1 MPDFYGSVDWFVN
14 KSGCERNLS
23 AISSDEFAND
33 SWTTV
38 TQSCMGDACHDV
50 ILRHLFGGHL
60 WWWLW
65 CCVST
70 YTLRYRNVNVYEC
83 WMVYQGV
90 QLITIRRLSF
100 QMRNNAQHGCKN
112 FANRRRSD
120 KNNHSQAS
128 ALGIDQRGRLVLR
141 ICRWYGGRMSAI
153 WLNGEAIWTM

>member
-1 MPDFYGSVDWFVN
+1 MPDFYEFAGWFVN
-14 KSGCERNLS
+14 KSGCEISLS
-23 AISSDEFAND
+23 AILFDEFAND

-38 TQSCMGDACHDV
+38 AQSYMEDACHDFV
-50 ILRHLFGGHL
+50 TKISLGL

-65 CCVST
+65 CYVST
-70 YTLRYRNVNVYEC
+70 YIHQGIENVNVYEC